1 MRSVKS
7 TGGLTRGQ
15 GMGEAQRTQWLL
27 VMPVCAEYNNAMQ
40 YVTGAGYRSSDQ
52 HVETTNARQGKDN
65 KDILI
70 LIEFLKE
77 RSPFTADQSLRNIE
91 TGMVANDDANADR
104 A

>member
-1 MRSVKS
+1 
-7 TGGLTRGQ
+7 
-15 GMGEAQRTQWLL
+15 MGEAQRTEWLL
-27 VMPVCAEYNNAMQ
+27 AMPVCAEYNNAMQ
-40 YVTGAGYRSSDQ
+40 YVTDAGYRSSDQ
-52 HVETTNARQGKDN
+52 HVETTNVRKGKDN

-91 TGMVANDDANADR
+91 TGMAANDDANADR

>member
-1 MRSVKS
+1 
-7 TGGLTRGQ
+7 
-15 GMGEAQRTQWLL
+15 MGEAQKTQWLL
-27 VMPVCAEYNNAMQ
+27 AMLVCAEYNNAMQ
-40 YVTGAGYRSSDQ
+40 YVTGAGYRTSDQ

>member
-1 MRSVKS
+1 
-7 TGGLTRGQ
+7 
-15 GMGEAQRTQWLL
+15 MGEAQKTQWLL
-27 VMPVCAEYNNAMQ
+27 AMPVCAEYNNAMQ
-40 YVTGAGYRSSDQ
+40 YATGAGYRSSDQ

>member
-1 MRSVKS
+1 LLSDSASVKDKCKQI
-7 TGGLTRGQ
+7 LCRDYDPQ
-15 GMGEAQRTQWLL
+15 QLGMVAFLEQTTSAVFNQRFFL
-27 VMPVCAEYNNAMQ
+27 
-40 YVTGAGYRSSDQ
+40 
-52 HVETTNARQGKDN
+52 RQGKDN

>member
-1 MRSVKS
+1 
-7 TGGLTRGQ
+7 
-15 GMGEAQRTQWLL
+15 LL
-27 VMPVCAEYNNAMQ
+27 SDS
-40 YVTGAGYRSSDQ
+40 GSSDQ
-52 HVETTNARQGKDN
+52 HVETTNARQGKDI